1 MDIEIFCK
9 NPSLKLWN
17 NLNTK
22 TKLFFIQSANFCIK
36 NNTGNTKL
44 ASQILN
50 LLNKPS
56 QNTPTDWEYI
66 TLPKNTI
73 LYRATKTPPNELN
86 RATYYTNNIQTANT
100 YLPSNKKGYLNIYRT
115 KKEIRLFKLNSL
127 FNVNKLLRQTFPDK
141 RLVIPPKKIPKAK
154 EPLPGKTVYDIVR
167 SMFTGVSWVIAP
179 KEDKPLQLTR
189 VKRNS
194 VMQDDLIFSNWLCE
208 NNFNGYEADVIKQNI
223 GHDFPAETMI
233 CKPQTDLEIIKSVQ
247 LSRQKPT
254 STLLAKL
261 I

>member
-1 MDIEIFCK
+1 M
-9 NPSLKLWN
+9 
-17 NLNTK
+17 
-22 TKLFFIQSANFCIK
+22 
-36 NNTGNTKL
+36 
-44 ASQILN
+44 
-50 LLNKPS
+50 
-56 QNTPTDWEYI
+56 
-66 TLPKNTI
+66 
-73 LYRATKTPPNELN
+73 
-86 RATYYTNNIQTANT
+86 
-100 YLPSNKKGYLNIYRT
+100 
-115 KKEIRLFKLNSL
+115 FKLNSL

-154 EPLPGKTVYDIVR
+154 EPLPGKTLYDIVR